1 MADICTIGSLSLLD
15 ILPENLLA
23 DEQVYAAAKSLDD
36 ELQRVTASCVEV
48 LHLPRL
54 DELPEAV
61 IDLLAWQ
68 WHVDFYEPDADIE
81 VKRQLVRESI
91 AWHRIKGTK
100 GAVEGMIRTIF
111 QGGVVTEW
119 FNYGGEP
126 YHFRVDLLSAPKMTP
141 ENTERLLYVVNAS
154 KNVRSVLDEL
164 TYQRDMQDVI
174 HYGAAPSLHMTYEI
188 RPAEIADAQADAQHY
203 LGGALSTHS
212 FYEIYP
218 TVVQGTQTAAQHY
231 LGGIGNTYTT
241 YEVTE
246 T

>member
-1 MADICTIGSLSLLD
+1 MADIRTIGSLSLLD

-23 DEQVYAAAKSLDD
+23 DKQVYAAAKSLDD

-68 WHVDFYEPDADIE
+68 WHVDFYEPDADIK

-100 GAVEGMIRTIF
+100 SAVEGMIRTIF
-111 QGGVVTEW
+111 QGGIITEW
-119 FNYGGEP
+119 FDYGGEP

-164 TYQRDMQDVI
+164 TYQRDIQDVI

-188 RPAEIADAQADAQHY
+188 RPAEIADTQAEAQHY
-203 LGGALSTHS
+203 LGGASSMHTC
-212 FYEIYP
+212 YEVYP
-218 TVVQGTQTAAQHY
+218 AVVQDAQTNVRHY
-231 LGGIGNTYTT
+231 LGGINNIHTAYK
-241 YEVTE
+241 VTQ

>member
-1 MADICTIGSLSLLD
+1 M
-15 ILPENLLA
+15 
-23 DEQVYAAAKSLDD
+23 YAAAKSLDD

-68 WHVDFYEPDADIE
+68 WHVDFYESDADIR

-100 GAVEGMIRTIF
+100 SAVEGMIRTIF

-119 FNYGGEP
+119 FDYGGES
-126 YHFRVDLLSAPKMTP
+126 YHFRVDLLSAPRMTP

-164 TYQRDMQDVI
+164 TYRRDMQGSI

-188 RPAEIADAQADAQHY
+188 RPAEIADTQADAQHY

-212 FYEIYP
+212 AYEVYP
-218 TVVQGTQTAAQHY
+218 TVVQDTQTAAQHY

>member
-23 DEQVYAAAKSLDD
+23 DKQVYAAAKSLDD

-68 WHVDFYEPDADIE
+68 WHVDFYEPDADIR

-100 GAVEGMIRTIF
+100 SAVEGMIRTIF

-119 FNYGGEP
+119 FDYGGEP

-164 TYQRDMQDVI
+164 TYRRDMQDSI
-174 HYGAAPSLHMTYEI
+174 HYGAAPSIHMTYEV
-188 RPAEIADAQADAQHY
+188 RPMEITDARTNAQRY

-212 FYEIYP
+212 VYDVYP
-218 TVVQGTQTAAQHY
+218 TVVQDAQTVGRRY
-231 LGGIGNTYTT
+231 LGGIGNIHTT
-241 YEVTE
+241 YEVTH